1 MATKKITDAA
11 HHMDKTT
18 GKISHTTA
26 DTTKPVAH
34 KAAAHKAAAST
45 MHESN
50 SKHDTVVKAGV
61 PGPKAIVKAA
71 AIKAK

>member
-11 HHMDKTT
+11 KHMDKTT

-26 DTTKPVAH
+26 DTTKP
-34 KAAAHKAAAST
+34 AAHKAAAST